1 MLLLLLLVLLLLR
14 GTEIEGW
21 GREEARPNE
30 RLHGHRCVR
39 KKRINPATILL
50 LLPLRP
56 PPPPPPLC
64 NSLPRASARF
74 SLPESEKTF
83 SAVKGPI
90 HAAECVR
97 PFIPAAERSEYIG

>member
-39 KKRINPATILL
+39 KKTYKPCILL

-97 PFIPAAERSEYIG
+97 PFIPAAERGEYIG

>member
-39 KKRINPATILL
+39 KKTYKPCNHP
-50 LLPLRP
+50 PPSP
-56 PPPPPPLC
+56 PPPSTSSSSPVQLVAARERPL
-64 NSLPRASARF
+64 LAP
-74 SLPESEKTF
+74 
-83 SAVKGPI
+83 
-90 HAAECVR
+90 
-97 PFIPAAERSEYIG
+97 

>member
-21 GREEARPNE
+21 GGRKQDRTNGCTVIDACE
-30 RLHGHRCVR
+30 

-97 PFIPAAERSEYIG
+97 PFIPAAERGEYIG